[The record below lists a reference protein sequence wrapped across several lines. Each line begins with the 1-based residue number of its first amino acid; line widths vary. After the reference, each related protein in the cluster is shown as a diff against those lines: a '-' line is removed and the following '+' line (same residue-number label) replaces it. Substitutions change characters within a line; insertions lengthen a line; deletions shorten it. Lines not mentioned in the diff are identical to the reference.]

1 MTKISSFE
9 TQAMVAVSISEGI
22 DEAAG
27 RTKTRGAPASPAL
40 GPEHRAAPPPAVA
53 SPPLHE
59 TPMEPRQTTLTSRRG
74 AQQAGVESEGRAR
87 PPCKAMSGADTQVCT
102 QVAAEPPLNAVV
114 PPLVLGNSSD
124 EQPPVPKE
132 VPATDATMG
141 ALKENARN
149 SRRSS
154 AAPQVDSAAK
164 PAALESIKST
174 PRRSAEAQS
183 TAAHRL
189 RRYRPPKA
197 PQTGREPPMPSPNA
211 RHHPLA
217 HPLNEC
223 RQPKLQPAPLGH
235 QDARGAGAE
244 ARAALASAPAKAT
257 YAQVVRTRPVTFKD
271 DGTPLE
277 DEEAR
282 AVESFKAKMQR
293 LEVRAATARCM
304 PSLRT

>member
-1 MTKISSFE
+1 MN
-9 TQAMVAVSISEGI
+9 SE
-22 DEAAG
+22 D
-27 RTKTRGAPASPAL
+27 
-40 GPEHRAAPPPAVA
+40 
-53 SPPLHE
+53 
-59 TPMEPRQTTLTSRRG
+59 
-74 AQQAGVESEGRAR
+74 
-87 PPCKAMSGADTQVCT
+87 
-102 QVAAEPPLNAVV
+102 

-124 EQPPVPKE
+124 EQPLAPKE
-132 VPATDATMG
+132 VPATDVTVG
-141 ALKENARN
+141 APKENARH
-149 SRRSS
+149 SRRSP

-183 TAAHRL
+183 TAARRL

-197 PQTGREPPMPSPNA
+197 PQTGREPPVPGPNA

-257 YAQVVRTRPVTFKD
+257 YAQVVRTRPVTLKY

-282 AVESFKAKMQR
+282 AVESFKEAMSQIFRAERGRRR
-293 LEVRAATARCM
+293 LEVRAAPARCM
-304 PSLRT
+304 QASPAHACLFARALRPPLGAGAARRAS